1 MGHCRSAFK
10 EPDQLDDERSCSET
24 YHSSTAHHIEV
35 TTPSS
40 SDTPVESV
48 KYESECVVGQ
58 SKKEN
63 QKLKKKEQVFGDEST
78 PEVISMYTKPKIYNK
93 FGKTTGLVFD
103 KTHLSSPVMGS
114 YSAKKGL
121 KDSTAEQPT
130 MMSLPC
136 RMSRCSQVFLR
147 KNTTN
152 ISDWGDMYDGITI
165 PNINVSDH
173 FRSLFSL
180 ELSEPVTSGDIL
192 SSHSS
197 IEKTK
202 LTKLQGHVL
211 GMLLI
216 KEGFHFRLL
225 NFNWTM
231 KEVVDKFLVKECGAR
246 LPLSFS
252 TNQLHRPKMLSNDWM
267 QMTLVENLGSQFD
280 VKTHGLLFATGYVES
295 KLCYKMTKCERCE
308 IEKMFSQSAHFQ
320 KAKPLQ

>member
-10 EPDQLDDERSCSET
+10 KRDQLDDERSCSET
-24 YHSSTAHHIEV
+24 YHSSSAHHIEV

-40 SDTPVESV
+40 SGAHIESV
-48 KYESECVVGQ
+48 KYESECVSGQ
-58 SKKEN
+58 LKKEN
-63 QKLKKKEQVFGDEST
+63 QMSKKKEQVSGDESA
-78 PEVISMYTKPKIYNK
+78 PEVILMYRKPKIYK
-93 FGKTTGLVFD
+93 KIAKTTGLVFD
-103 KTHLSSPVMGS
+103 KTHLSSPVMGI
-114 YSAKKGL
+114 YSTKKGL
-121 KDSTAEQPT
+121 KDSTAGQPT
-130 MMSLPC
+130 GMSLPC
-136 RMSRCSQVFLR
+136 SMSRCSQVFLR

-165 PNINVSDH
+165 LNINDSDQ
-173 FRSLFSL
+173 FRSLFSS
-180 ELSEPVTSGDIL
+180 ELSEPVTTGDIL

-202 LTKLQGHVL
+202 VTKLPGHVL
-211 GMLLI
+211 GMLII
-216 KEGFHFRLL
+216 KDGFHFRLL
-225 NFNWTM
+225 DLNWTM
-231 KEVVDKFLVKECGAR
+231 KEVVDKYLVKECGAR